1 MPRFRNGGGK
11 PPFLTCSVYSCVF
24 LLCVFVALREKFPL
38 HSGRAQVAFSSSA
51 KIKLSCTRLVNILVT
66 SAPTT
71 PPQWRHESLNR
82 RTPTTTTPVH
92 HLGGTIRMH
101 PRVNRNHF
109 LRRSLSICAV
119 LSASCLPIL
128 AEGIDNVVVRKNVS
142 QSNREEL
149 ARRLRTI
156 TGWTDLAFNSDG
168 ALRTRNGGPRNGSQS
183 ARDLLRRAFAGKRI
197 ILFEDASS
205 RKDVVFCR
213 VVLGTMDQVTSSEVY
228 VVLIDFA
235 DFRQVTGDKQALAA
249 FDVGWAVLHEIDH
262 VVEDSQDPQEDV
274 VGDCEDH
281 INRMRRE
288 LGLPVRN
295 SYFFSFLPLRNNGN
309 LVSRFVRLGFDQDA
323 APSSKRKRYW
333 LIWDAAVV
341 GGLTSDE
348 RVARVS
354 CDIS

>member
-1 MPRFRNGGGK
+1 M
-11 PPFLTCSVYSCVF
+11 LI
-24 LLCVFVALREKFPL
+24 A
-38 HSGRAQVAFSSSA
+38 A
-51 KIKLSCTRLVNILVT
+51 
-66 SAPTT
+66 
-71 PPQWRHESLNR
+71 
-82 RTPTTTTPVH
+82 
-92 HLGGTIRMH
+92 
-101 PRVNRNHF
+101 
-109 LRRSLSICAV
+109 
-119 LSASCLPIL
+119 CLPIL
-128 AEGIDNVVVRKNVS
+128 ADGIDNIVARQNVS
-142 QSNREEL
+142 KTNREEL

-156 TGWTDLAFNSDG
+156 TGWADLAFDRDG
-168 ALRTRNGGPRNGSQS
+168 AMRIGHAEPQDGSQS
-183 ARDLLRRAFAGKRI
+183 ARNLLNKAFTGKRV

-213 VVLGTMDQVTSSEVY
+213 VVLGSMDQVTSSEVY

-262 VVEDSQDPQEDV
+262 VVEDSYDPQQDV
-274 VGDCEDH
+274 AGDCEGH

-295 SYFFSFLPLRNNGN
+295 SYFFSYLPLKNDGN
-309 LVSRFVRLGFDQDA
+309 LVSRFVRLGFDQDG

-341 GGLTSDE
+341 GGLASDE
-348 RVARVS
+348 RVARAS

>member
-1 MPRFRNGGGK
+1 M
-11 PPFLTCSVYSCVF
+11 L
-24 LLCVFVALREKFPL
+24 
-38 HSGRAQVAFSSSA
+38 
-51 KIKLSCTRLVNILVT
+51 I
-66 SAPTT
+66 
-71 PPQWRHESLNR
+71 
-82 RTPTTTTPVH
+82 
-92 HLGGTIRMH
+92 
-101 PRVNRNHF
+101 
-109 LRRSLSICAV
+109 
-119 LSASCLPIL
+119 ASCLPIL
-128 AEGIDNVVVRKNVS
+128 ADGIDNLVIRQNVS
-142 QSNREEL
+142 KSNREEL
-149 ARRLRTI
+149 ARRLRAI
-156 TGWTDLAFNSDG
+156 TGWTDLAFDNDG
-168 ALRTRNGGPRNGSQS
+168 AMRIGHSAPRSGSQS
-183 ARDLLRRAFAGKRI
+183 ARELLNKAFAGTRV

-213 VVLGTMDQVTSSEVY
+213 VVLGTMDQVTSSEVF

-235 DFRQVTGDKQALAA
+235 DFHQVTGDKQALAA

-262 VVEDSQDPQEDV
+262 VIEDSHDPQEDV
-274 VGDCEDH
+274 AGDCEGH

-295 SYFFSFLPLRNNGN
+295 SYFFSFLPLKNDGN

-323 APSSKRKRYW
+323 VPAAKRKRYW

>member
-1 MPRFRNGGGK
+1 MRLRI
-11 PPFLTCSVYSCVF
+11 YS
-24 LLCVFVALREKFPL
+24 
-38 HSGRAQVAFSSSA
+38 S
-51 KIKLSCTRLVNILVT
+51 
-66 SAPTT
+66 
-71 PPQWRHESLNR
+71 
-82 RTPTTTTPVH
+82 
-92 HLGGTIRMH
+92 
-101 PRVNRNHF
+101 HF
-109 LRRSLSICAV
+109 LRRSFSICAI
-119 LSASCLPIL
+119 LMASSLPIL
-128 AEGIDNVVVRKNVS
+128 AYGAHNVVVRQNVS
-142 QSNREEL
+142 QANREEL
-149 ARRLRTI
+149 ARRLRVI
-156 TGWTDLAFNSDG
+156 TGWADLAFDNDG
-168 ALRTRNGGPRNGSQS
+168 AMRVGYTGPRAGSQG
-183 ARDLLRRAFAGKRI
+183 ARDLLNKAFAGKQV

-205 RKDVVFCR
+205 RKDVVFCH
-213 VVLGTMDQVTSSEVY
+213 VVLGTLDQVASSEVF

-262 VVEDSQDPQEDV
+262 VVEDSQDPHENV
-274 VGDCEDH
+274 AGDCEGH

-295 SYFFSFLPLRNNGN
+295 SYFFSFLPLKNDGN

-323 APSSKRKRYW
+323 VSSAKRKRYW